1 MREKYRVLIDDGEV
15 IRFPDGNV
23 LTESELDEVN
33 WSWSVWSFRRTTLRY
48 LGQISNFIDGESVAA
63 GSRASCP
70 LRPVAAELPAMAIR
84 VAVPMSR
91 RKRLQRLATT
101 GHRLLASGDEPMLKT
116 FTMAV
121 RRWLYRRKLRHYVGA
136 LSCLDFY
143 RPDFTSRADK
153 VVGDWL
159 SHGFHLGWSPQ
170 TTACVVMATAMAEG
184 ARIMPLVER
193 ERAIEQIR
201 NGPYGV
207 RAEHDWLR
215 ELLDTGKV
223 DPNLSGFVIRFA
235 IMSGLMGGWLAQ
247 KEIDVWTQSLL
258 PTLVVDSLA
267 GVDSEVASQR
277 ARFLIERIGRPE
289 SSWPEDWRTKRMP
302 QIVNEEP

>member
-1 MREKYRVLIDDGEV
+1 
-15 IRFPDGNV
+15 
-23 LTESELDEVN
+23 
-33 WSWSVWSFRRTTLRY
+33 
-48 LGQISNFIDGESVAA
+48 
-63 GSRASCP
+63 
-70 LRPVAAELPAMAIR
+70 
-84 VAVPMSR
+84 
-91 RKRLQRLATT
+91 
-101 GHRLLASGDEPMLKT
+101 MLKT
-116 FTMAV
+116 FTTAV

-143 RPDFTSRADK
+143 RPDFTSTADK

-223 DPNLSGFVIRFA
+223 DPNLSGFVTRFA
-235 IMSGLMGGWLAQ
+235 IMSGLMGGWLVH

-302 QIVNEEP
+302 QIVNGEP